1 MNFDDRLKKL
11 KNELDEAKL
20 NRARAQAKLEELEK
34 NQNRINEE
42 IRALGI
48 EPDDLESSVK
58 NLKDEIET
66 LLAKAEA
73 DMNNVESAS

>member
-34 NQNRINEE
+34 NQNSINEE

-58 NLKDEIET
+58 NLKDDIET

>member
-34 NQNRINEE
+34 NQNSINEE